1 MKEKLQAA
9 NTVETTE
16 ELATPKLIKINLQLF
31 AEGDPVPPSD
41 PEPSPSDDPTPSDPT
56 PNNDPVP
63 QPTPEPQPSN
73 EPTQTQAFAHRLKE
87 ETTKARD
94 AVIAELGY
102 VNPTTGQPIKTYAEY
117 QQVLKDKEYQEQ
129 YGIDPN
135 TVKPLFEE
143 WKQSDP
149 DFQELSRLKQ
159 ERIIEQQDT
168 ALKNDPIKGDL
179 YKQWET
185 EVKTQAKTI
194 GCDLRT
200 SFLLMLENKLGD
212 VLTGAK
218 TKAEQT
224 AIQKI
229 ATNGASSPGSLGEGS
244 DGSKTFFTKEEV
256 KAMSQAEVSKNYDK
270 ICESMKKW

>member
-1 MKEKLQAA
+1 MNDKLQAA
-9 NTVETTE
+9 NSDISE
-16 ELATPKLIKINLQLF
+16 ELATPIKINLQLF
-31 AEGDPVPPSD
+31 AEGDPAPTSD
-41 PEPSPSDDPTPSDPT
+41 PEPSPDPEPSSDPTPSDPT

-63 QPTPEPQPSN
+63 QPTQ

-102 VNPTTGQPIKTYAEY
+102 VNPTTGVPIKTYAEY
-117 QQVLKDKEYQEQ
+117 QQAVKDKEYQEQ

-143 WKQSDP
+143 WKQNDP

-179 YKQWET
+179 YKQWEKD
-185 EVKTQAKTI
+185 VKAQAKTI

-218 TKAEQT
+218 TKAEQE
-224 AIQKI
+224 AINKI
-229 ATNGASSPGSLGEGS
+229 AANGASSPGSLAEGG
-244 DGSKTFFTKEEV
+244 DGSKTFFTKDEV
-256 KAMSQAEVSKNYDK
+256 KAMSQSEVSKNYDK

>member
-41 PEPSPSDDPTPSDPT
+41 PEPSPSDEPSNDPAPSDSALSNEPASA
-56 PNNDPVP
+56 PNP
-63 QPTPEPQPSN
+63 

-87 ETTKARD
+87 ETAKARD

-102 VNPTTGQPIKTYAEY
+102 VNPTTGVPIKTYAEY
-117 QQVLKDKEYQEQ
+117 QQAVKDKEYQEQ

-185 EVKTQAKTI
+185 DVKTQAKTI

-218 TKAEQT
+218 SKAEQE

-229 ATNGASSPGSLGEGS
+229 TTNGSSSPGSLGEGG

>member
-1 MKEKLQAA
+1 MNDILQAA
-9 NTVETTE
+9 NSDISE
-16 ELATPKLIKINLQLF
+16 ELATPIKINLQLF
-31 AEGDPVPPSD
+31 AEGDPVPSSD
-41 PEPSPSDDPTPSDPT
+41 PEPSPEPS
-56 PNNDPVP
+56 NDPVP
-63 QPTPEPQPSN
+63 SDPVPTNEPTP

-102 VNPTTGQPIKTYAEY
+102 VNPTTGQPIKTYTEY
-117 QQVLKDKEYQEQ
+117 QQAVKDKEYQEQ

-159 ERIIEQQDT
+159 ERIIEQQDN

-185 EVKTQAKTI
+185 DVKAQAQTI

-212 VLTGAK
+212 VLTGTK
-218 TKAEQT
+218 SKAEQE

-229 ATNGASSPGSLGEGS
+229 TTNGSSSPGSLGEGG
-244 DGSKTFFTKEEV
+244 DGSKTFFTKDEV